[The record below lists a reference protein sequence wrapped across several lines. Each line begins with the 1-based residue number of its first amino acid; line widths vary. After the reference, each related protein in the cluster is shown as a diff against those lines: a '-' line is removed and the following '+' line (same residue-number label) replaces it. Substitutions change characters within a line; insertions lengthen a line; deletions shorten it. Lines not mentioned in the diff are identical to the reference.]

1 MIVLYNVIEFLIS
14 FVETL
19 ICYRFVNLFFKD
31 RLNTKRKKI
40 MELLYSLLITICIF
54 LNNQISLFSN
64 FLLIFVIVVMGIS
77 SMLLFKAKF
86 FQSVTVVGVYY
97 LGIMIFDLFSIFIIS
112 VLTANDKVGGILISQ
127 QGLERILYICAMK
140 LCLIVFYLFL
150 RDKNIKYEVFLKY
163 WGFWLTL
170 CLIGYSALFY
180 FQRFAVRNLTEVLA
194 SNWLFFLA
202 ILLMFLLLFYMY
214 IKYRD
219 YEEKNAIIN
228 VRNEVLEKSYA
239 NIRKLYKDNGHVMHD
254 FKNHI
259 AIISN
264 YIRSS
269 DYQKALDY
277 IDSIAQPIRKIE
289 NTVWSGIEIVDIVLN
304 CKIAEAEMHNI
315 KVTIDVNIASPRV
328 IDMDFCTIL
337 SNLMDNAIEASME
350 DVEARRYIKFTMK
363 SVNNMLV
370 IKVKNNVAEK
380 PKLLE
385 GSRLETTKKDKKAH
399 GIGLESVEFCVNKY
413 NGNMKFNLGDT
424 YFEVR
429 VLLLST

>member
-1 MIVLYNVIEFLIS
+1 M
-14 FVETL
+14 
-19 ICYRFVNLFFKD
+19 
-31 RLNTKRKKI
+31 
-40 MELLYSLLITICIF
+40 
-54 LNNQISLFSN
+54 
-64 FLLIFVIVVMGIS
+64 
-77 SMLLFKAKF
+77 
-86 FQSVTVVGVYY
+86 
-97 LGIMIFDLFSIFIIS
+97 
-112 VLTANDKVGGILISQ
+112 
-127 QGLERILYICAMK
+127 
-140 LCLIVFYLFL
+140 
-150 RDKNIKYEVFLKY
+150 
-163 WGFWLTL
+163 
-170 CLIGYSALFY
+170 
-180 FQRFAVRNLTEVLA
+180 
-194 SNWLFFLA
+194 
-202 ILLMFLLLFYMY
+202 
-214 IKYRD
+214 
-219 YEEKNAIIN
+219 
-228 VRNEVLEKSYA
+228 RNEALEKSYA

-304 CKIAEAEMHNI
+304 CKIAEAEMYNI